1 MSQRDAET
9 LYLENLQRVLSG
21 TEKYTFRLGEQ
32 PVCREEVSERYQI
45 VERNPNK
52 NGR

>member
-1 MSQRDAET
+1 MSQRNAET

-21 TEKYTFRLGEQ
+21 TEKYTFRVGEQ
-32 PVCREEVSERYQI
+32 PVCSEAVSERHQI
-45 VERNPNK
+45 VERNPNE